1 MKFPQM
7 PYRRPDLAAI
17 EEKTAGILRRISA
30 AASAEE
36 QARAYLDFEALER
49 ETSTACTLASIRHT
63 IDTRDSFYDQENDY
77 VDQIA
82 PALQELRQRVSL
94 ALLGSAF
101 RRELEERFGKLL
113 FTNLEISARAMKP
126 EIMPLMQEENRLR
139 SEYQKLC
146 ASAVVDWEGTRLPL
160 PRLGP
165 FKESASREVRRRAY
179 ETEGRWYDSH
189 REELDE
195 LYDRLVKNRTAQGRT
210 MGRESFIPVAYDRL
224 SRNCWDVR
232 DAAAFREQ
240 IARDMVPLVSRVKDR
255 QAKRLGLEKLNFFDD
270 VIRFPDGNAVPQGSA
285 GDILAAGREM
295 YRQLSPQTAEFID
308 FLYDGELLDVLSRE
322 GKAPGGY
329 CTELADYKAPFIFSN
344 FVGTSG
350 DVDVLTHEAG
360 HAFAAYRAA
369 RMDCL
374 DALKSPTIEA
384 CECHSMSME
393 FLTAPWHSLFFGPQ
407 TAKYERDHCEQALI
421 FLPYGCMVDEFQ
433 QGV

>member
-77 VDQIA
+77 VDEIA
-82 PALQELRQRVSL
+82 PALQELRQRISL

-113 FTNLEISARAMKP
+113 FTNLEISARSMKP

-195 LYDRLVKNRTAQGRT
+195 LYDRLVKNRTAQGRA

-232 DAAAFREQ
+232 DAAAYREQ

-255 QAKRLGLEKLNFFDD
+255 QAKRLGLEKLKFFDD
-270 VIRFPDGNAVPQGSA
+270 AIRFPDGNAVPQGSA
-285 GDILAAGREM
+285 GDILAAGRE
-295 YRQLSPQTAEFID
+295 I
-308 FLYDGELLDVLSRE
+308 G
-322 GKAPGGY
+322 
-329 CTELADYKAPFIFSN
+329 
-344 FVGTSG
+344 
-350 DVDVLTHEAG
+350 
-360 HAFAAYRAA
+360 RA
-369 RMDCL
+369 
-374 DALKSPTIEA
+374 
-384 CECHSMSME
+384 H
-393 FLTAPWHSLFFGPQ
+393 
-407 TAKYERDHCEQALI
+407 
-421 FLPYGCMVDEFQ
+421 V
-433 QGV
+433 

>member
-49 ETSTACTLASIRHT
+49 EASTACTLASIRHT

-82 PALQELRQRVSL
+82 PALQELRQRISL

-113 FTNLEISARAMKP
+113 FTNLEISARSMKP

-189 REELDE
+189 REELDSI
-195 LYDRLVKNRTAQGRT
+195 YDQLVKNRTAQGRA

-255 QAKRLGLEKLNFFDD
+255 QAKRLGLEKLKFFDD
-270 VIRFPDGNAVPQGSA
+270 AIRFPDGNAVPQGSA

-295 YRQLSPQTAEFID
+295 YRQLSPQTA
-308 FLYDGELLDVLSRE
+308 
-322 GKAPGGY
+322 
-329 CTELADYKAPFIFSN
+329 
-344 FVGTSG
+344 
-350 DVDVLTHEAG
+350 
-360 HAFAAYRAA
+360 
-369 RMDCL
+369 
-374 DALKSPTIEA
+374 
-384 CECHSMSME
+384 
-393 FLTAPWHSLFFGPQ
+393 
-407 TAKYERDHCEQALI
+407 
-421 FLPYGCMVDEFQ
+421 
-433 QGV
+433 